1 MSFLNGLVF
10 FSPVALLV
18 RTSAG
23 ISLGMFFALQAIL
36 SITIFVFEIP
46 TGKIS
51 DRIGYRNTLVLAQIL
66 LCSCRVLLL
75 LAFLVKSV
83 QLFVVEALIEG
94 IFACFSS
101 GTQSAY
107 LYSVVSESEFV
118 PRVAHVGNCGTLGF
132 VVSTISYAFIYKCAG
147 LSGLLVATIVA
158 SAIGVLVSFGLQKE
172 HKKEKTHAECP
183 MKAREFYREICS
195 GKTIVIIILLACIN
209 IAFILINFFYVDK
222 LQVCGMDE
230 RWMTPIILGYS
241 VIQLLAEFILKRID
255 EKRHSLLFM
264 ISFSVAGICMLLF
277 GITVQVVAVILF
289 MLSLPLLL
297 DIPAYILDG
306 IQNEWIDRIEQEDKR
321 AELLSV
327 FNMGVNLVE
336 IVFLFVSASVADAG
350 ASTCYCVLGVLM
362 LMLGVIVYFTL
373 GREDAD
379 VDKR

>member
-1 MSFLNGLVF
+1 
-10 FSPVALLV
+10 
-18 RTSAG
+18 
-23 ISLGMFFALQAIL
+23 
-36 SITIFVFEIP
+36 
-46 TGKIS
+46 
-51 DRIGYRNTLVLAQIL
+51 
-66 LCSCRVLLL
+66 
-75 LAFLVKSV
+75 
-83 QLFVVEALIEG
+83 
-94 IFACFSS
+94 
-101 GTQSAY
+101 
-107 LYSVVSESEFV
+107 
-118 PRVAHVGNCGTLGF
+118 
-132 VVSTISYAFIYKCAG
+132 
-147 LSGLLVATIVA
+147 
-158 SAIGVLVSFGLQKE
+158 
-172 HKKEKTHAECP
+172 
-183 MKAREFYREICS
+183 
-195 GKTIVIIILLACIN
+195 
-209 IAFILINFFYVDK
+209 
-222 LQVCGMDE
+222 MDE